1 MAKTET
7 IHTRIDPELKA
18 DVDEILSQLGLTS
31 SDAVKLFYKQVVLN
45 NGLPFEIKLP
55 KYNAV
60 TLAAME
66 EARKIAKDE
75 NYKGYTSIESLRKDL
90 EDAEN

>member
-18 DVDEILSQLGLTS
+18 DVDAILSQLGLTS

-55 KYNAV
+55 NYNAE
-60 TLAAME
+60 TLAAMD
-66 EARKIAKDE
+66 EARKIAKDRD
-75 NYKGYTSIESLRKDL
+75 YKSYTSVESLRKDL
-90 EDAEN
+90 EDAGN

>member
-31 SDAVKLFYKQVVLN
+31 SDAIKLFYKQVVLN